1 MNMQLSMTALG
12 RHCGYRFYRFC
23 FPLGKF
29 YGNLS
34 PWKGKRSLYY
44 RCVSSYLHSEGS
56 SATLFVRSF
65 RSFALPYF
73 LITWRFLPE
82 RYRYLQCA
90 KAVLVCY
97 TNWRVLTTNLTFE
110 EQRKRKS
117 TINILQFYHYIRLLS
132 RNRKTEVEV
141 ARIYPIRKYMSG
153 GTSCRIIWINS
164 HLSAI

>member
-1 MNMQLSMTALG
+1 MQLSMTALG
-12 RHCGYRFYRFC
+12 IHCGYRFYRFGSLWASSMATC
-23 FPLGKF
+23 HPGKANGPF
-29 YGNLS
+29 TIRALVHISTLKVLRQLS
-34 PWKGKRSLYY
+34 S
-44 RCVSSYLHSEGS
+44 
-56 SATLFVRSF
+56 FVRSV
-65 RSFALPYF
+65 RSLNHTS

-90 KAVLVCY
+90 KAVFVCC
-97 TNWRVLTTNLTFE
+97 TNRTALTTNLTLE

-132 RNRKTEVEV
+132 SNQKTEDEV

-164 HLSAI
+164 YPSAI

>member
-29 YGNLS
+29 YGHLS
-34 PWKGKRSLYY
+34 PWKGSRSLYDP
-44 RCVSSYLHSEGS
+44 CISSYLHSEGS
-56 SATLFVRSF
+56 SATLFVRSLNHT
-65 RSFALPYF
+65 S

-97 TNWRVLTTNLTFE
+97 INRRALTTNLTFE

-132 RNRKTEVEV
+132 RNRNTEDEV

-164 HLSAI
+164 YPSAI

>member
-1 MNMQLSMTALG
+1 MQLSMTALG
-12 RHCGYRFYRFC
+12 MHCGYRFYRFC

-29 YGNLS
+29 YGHLS
-34 PWKGKRSLYY
+34 PWKGSRSLYY
-44 RCVSSYLHSEGS
+44 PCISSYLHSEGS
-56 SATLFVRSF
+56 SATFFVRSF
-65 RSFALPYF
+65 VRSVRWLNHTS

-97 TNWRVLTTNLTFE
+97 ALTTNLTFE

-132 RNRKTEVEV
+132 RNRKTETKTREFIPLENIWVV
-141 ARIYPIRKYMSG
+141 ALLVVS
-153 GTSCRIIWINS
+153 SE
-164 HLSAI
+164 